1 MDLSLYSSIDNR
13 GEVECLNKKFALFK
27 ENSEKA
33 EEKLK
38 GDLDEAEAEI
48 LNTHEVYFFKAIQ
61 QAKCFFKEVD
71 LSLFDIDKD
80 IKHKEELVPKAE
92 VEVGIEKPT

>member
-1 MDLSLYSSIDNR
+1 M
-13 GEVECLNKKFALFK
+13 
-27 ENSEKA
+27 
-33 EEKLK
+33 K

-48 LNTHEVYFFKAIQ
+48 LKTHEVYFFKAIQ